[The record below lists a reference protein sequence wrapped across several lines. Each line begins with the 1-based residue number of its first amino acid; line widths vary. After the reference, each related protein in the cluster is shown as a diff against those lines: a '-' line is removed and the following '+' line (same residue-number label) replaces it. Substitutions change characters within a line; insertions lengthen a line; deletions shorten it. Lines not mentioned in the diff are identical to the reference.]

1 MAVIRQPSSNVD
13 KLEGA
18 VEHMLMVCGSL
29 TDAALDE
36 FSQRYAYERGKKLP
50 GDFASKN
57 LIPRLKRKRKVYQTG
72 FHRYTINPMLRVDH
86 AGEDAFWVFMEHM
99 QGVDLGSVHKPQS
112 FPQISYIKNNRIYHI
127 VRCVEDGRVELSKAI
142 QHEIDALHLKKRC
155 PDGNVEER
163 YFFIFSSIEE
173 LKKAPFS
180 LKSPTIF
187 GTITYENSRVPKLYF
202 VNPAARLGNNTAAGQ

>member
-13 KLEGA
+13 RLEGA

-36 FSQRYAYERGKKLP
+36 FAQRYAFERGKKLP
-50 GDFASKN
+50 ADFASKN
-57 LIPRLKRKRKVYQTG
+57 LIPRMKRRRKVYQTG
-72 FHRYTINPMLRVDH
+72 LHRYTINPMLRVDH

-99 QGVDLGSVHKPQS
+99 QGVDLGTVHKPQS

-127 VRCVEDGRVELSKAI
+127 VRCEEDGRVELSKAT
-142 QHEIDALHLKKRC
+142 QREIDALHRKKRC
-155 PDGNVEER
+155 PDGFVEER
-163 YFFIFSSIEE
+163 YFFIFSSVEDM
-173 LKKAPFS
+173 KRAPFA

-187 GTITYENSRVPKLYF
+187 GTISYEEGRVPQLYF
-202 VNPAARLGNNTAAGQ
+202 INPAARAANGTAAGQ